1 MVKVGKRDAHVTHIE
16 GIQRSDSP
24 PCDTVLDDVDE
35 LIMSLDNTDHAEA
48 CGAEEGPSESK
59 KTVRK
64 VKVVR
69 SPGVPETPPDGEA
82 VPWLSRFESTTA
94 LIKQLE
100 DTLRL
105 MESKG
110 VNLTSA
116 WELANTARSLLDS
129 ADVAQALIYANR
141 SFRMALDIHRF
152 PETGV
157 AAS

>member
-1 MVKVGKRDAHVTHIE
+1 MVKVGKRDAHVAHIE

-24 PCDTVLDDVDE
+24 AGDAILEDVDE
-35 LIMSLDNTDHAEA
+35 LILSLDNPDQAEA
-48 CGAEEGPSESK
+48 CGAEEGPSESEK
-59 KTVRK
+59 IVRK

-69 SPGVPETPPDGEA
+69 SPGIPGTLPDEEP
-82 VPWLSRFESTTA
+82 VPWLDRFESTTA

-100 DTLRL
+100 DTLTL

-141 SFRMALDIHRF
+141 SFGIALDIHRF
-152 PETGV
+152 PESGV

>member
-1 MVKVGKRDAHVTHIE
+1 MDKVGKRGVHIPHMK
-16 GIQRSDSP
+16 GAQRSDP
-24 PCDTVLDDVDE
+24 PACDAVLDDVDE
-35 LIMSLDNTDHAEA
+35 LIMSLDGVEPARA
-48 CGAEEGPSESK
+48 SGAEEDSSESK
-59 KTVRK
+59 RTVRK

-69 SPGVPETPPDGEA
+69 SPGVPETPPDAGA
-82 VPWLSRFESTTA
+82 VPWLDRFETTNA
-94 LIKQLE
+94 LIQQLE

-110 VNLTSA
+110 VNLTNA
-116 WELANTARSLLDS
+116 WELASTAKSLLDS

>member
-1 MVKVGKRDAHVTHIE
+1 MDKAGKRDAPIPHIE
-16 GIQRSDSP
+16 GVQRSNSP
-24 PCDTVLDDVDE
+24 TCDAVLDDVDE
-35 LIMSLDNTDHAEA
+35 LIMTLDCAEPA
-48 CGAEEGPSESK
+48 QASGAEEGSSK
-59 KTVRK
+59 TKKIVRK

-69 SPGVPETPPDGEA
+69 SPGVPESPPGEGA
-82 VPWLSRFESTTA
+82 VPWLDRFESTNA
-94 LIKQLE
+94 LIQQLE
-100 DTLRL
+100 DTLKL